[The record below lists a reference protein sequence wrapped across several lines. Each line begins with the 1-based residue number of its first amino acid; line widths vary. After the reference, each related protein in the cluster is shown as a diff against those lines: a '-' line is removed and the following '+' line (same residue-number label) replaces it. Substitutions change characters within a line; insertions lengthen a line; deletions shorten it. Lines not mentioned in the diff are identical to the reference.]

1 MKRFSLLL
9 ASAAL
14 LFSANLN
21 TSVFAADDDKP
32 KWDVNDPQGK
42 WSSIKIDTDE
52 VTWSSVDVSPDG
64 QTIIFDAL
72 GDIYSMP
79 ITGGQAKAL
88 TSEIAWN
95 IHPKFSPDGEH
106 IVFISDRNGAEN
118 IWTMTKA
125 GKDLKEI
132 SKSKTNLLHTP
143 TWSPDGE
150 WIVARKG
157 YVSAR
162 SISAGSLWRYHR
174 SGGDGIEIV
183 KRSHGET
190 SQKNIVEPAFSPDG
204 RYIYFSQDTTS
215 GRVFNYNRDA
225 LSQIYVIQRLD
236 REKNKTETV
245 VSGTGGAI
253 RPTPSPDGKSL
264 AFIKRLPNMQSAI
277 YIKDLDSGNE
287 RLVFDNLDRDQQ
299 EIFATQGVYP
309 AMAWTPDSNSIVFWA
324 GGKIQRVN
332 ADGSN
337 QQNIA
342 FTLKTK
348 KKVRE
353 TVRFPVNVAPDEFA
367 INMTRWAQYS
377 PDGSKVVYQA
387 LGHLYVR
394 DAKGGQATRLTN
406 QNEHFEFWPRFSP
419 DGQSI
424 AYTTWDDKDLGSLRI
439 VSANGKNSKTVTTNP
454 GHYAEPSFSA
464 DGSQLLYRKMT
475 GGYLLSPTWSN
486 EPGIYKVDLNSFES
500 KRVTSQGFYPQFSSD
515 AKRVLFLQGV
525 DGMQLAL
532 KSVNLDG
539 LDERTHA
546 QAKTGIEMSV
556 SPNGK
561 WLAFIENFKT
571 HVLPFSMT
579 AQTLNVSSGMK
590 SVPVAKLSQRAGEF
604 MHWSANSDALHWSHG
619 SSLYSRDLKD
629 AFSFVKGA
637 PKKLPDAVSTGLDL
651 SFKAQADKPSGLLAI
666 TGARIVTMRNAED
679 EQEVIENGTI
689 LIEDNRIKAIGSADD
704 VSIPT
709 DVFTLDAQGKTI
721 VPGLIDSHAH
731 GGMGMN
737 EITPQ
742 QNWMQMANLAFGVTT
757 IHDPSND
764 TSEIFSVSEMQ
775 RTGQVIA
782 PRVYSTG
789 SILYGALFPALTSNI
804 NSLED
809 AKFHLQ
815 RLKDSGAISVK
826 SYNQQRRDSRQ
837 QVISAAEELNMM
849 VVPEGGGKYQ
859 HNMNQIVD
867 GHTSIEHSIPL
878 ADMYKDVHQLWS
890 QTGTAYSPTLGV
902 SYGGLWGENYW
913 YDKTEVFN
921 NERLLRYVPEAIL
934 FPRSVRRTTA
944 PENHYNHKNSARE
957 AKQLRDEGVPVLIGA
972 HGQREG
978 IAAHWELWML
988 EQGGFTPWEAL
999 RAATIDPAAFIGM
1012 DKDLGSLEVGKLAD
1026 LVIIDGNPLADL
1038 RRSEYVSHTMINGR
1052 LYDVS
1057 TMSEVGSGDYQRE
1070 KFYFERPGGNAFPE
1084 SASKDLKEKAERHH
1098 WTH

>member
-14 LFSANLN
+14 LFSVNLN

-32 KWDVNDPQGK
+32 KWDVNNPQGK
-42 WSSIKIDTDE
+42 WNSIKIDTDE

-64 QTIIFDAL
+64 KTIIFDAL
-72 GDIYSMP
+72 GDIYTMP
-79 ITGGQAKAL
+79 ITGGNAKAL

-95 IHPKFSPDGEH
+95 IHPKFSPDGQH

-118 IWTMTKA
+118 IWTMNKK

-132 SKSKTNLLHTP
+132 STSKNNLLHTP

-157 YVSAR
+157 YVSTR
-162 SISAGSLWRYHR
+162 SISAGSLWRFHR

-183 KRSHGET
+183 KRSHGDQ
-190 SQKNIVEPAFSPDG
+190 SQKNIVEPAYSSDG
-204 RYIYFSQDTTS
+204 RYIYFSQDTTD

-236 REKNKTETV
+236 TQTDKTETV

-264 AFIKRLPNMQSAI
+264 AFIKRLPNMKSAI
-277 YIKDLDSGNE
+277 YVKNLASGNE
-287 RLVFDNLDRDQQ
+287 SLVFDNLDRDQQ

-309 AMAWTPDSNSIVFWA
+309 AMAWTPDSNALVFWA

-337 QQNIA
+337 LQNLA
-342 FTLKTK
+342 FNLKTK
-348 KKVRE
+348 MKVRD

-367 INMTRWAQYS
+367 VNMTRWAQYS
-377 PDGSKVVYQA
+377 PNGNKIVFQA
-387 LGHLYVR
+387 LGYLYIR
-394 DAKGGQATRLTN
+394 DAKGGKATRLTS
-406 QNEHFEFWPRFSP
+406 QNEHLEFWPRFSP

-424 AYTTWDDKDLGSLRI
+424 AYTTWDDEDLGSLRLI
-439 VSANGKNSKTVTTNP
+439 SVNGNNERVITTTP
-454 GHYAEPSFSA
+454 GHYAEPSFSN

-475 GGYLLSPTWSN
+475 GGYLLSPLWSN
-486 EPGIYKVDLNSFES
+486 EPGIYRVDLNNLET
-500 KRVTSQGFYPQFSSD
+500 KRIIPNGSNPQFSSD
-515 AKRVLFLQGV
+515 AKRILFSEGV
-525 DGMQLAL
+525 DGTQLAL
-532 KSVNLDG
+532 KSVDLNG

-546 QAKTGIEMSV
+546 QAATGIEMAV
-556 SPNGK
+556 SPDGK
-561 WLAFIENFKT
+561 WLAFIEQFKT
-571 HVLPFSMT
+571 HLLPFSMT
-579 AQTLNVSSGMK
+579 AQTLTVSSGMK

-604 MHWSANSDALHWSHG
+604 MHWSSNSDALYWSHG
-619 SSLYSRDLKD
+619 STLYSRDIKD
-629 AFSFVKGA
+629 AFSFVEGA
-637 PKKLPDAVSTGLDL
+637 PKKLPDAVSKGVNL
-651 SFKAQADKPSGLLAI
+651 SFKAKTDKPTGMLAI
-666 TGARIVTMRNAED
+666 TGARIVTMRNAAN
-679 EQEVIENGTI
+679 EQEVIENGSI
-689 LIEDNRIKAIGSADD
+689 LIENNRIKAIGKNI
-704 VSIPT
+704 SIPEG
-709 DVFTLDAQGKTI
+709 VFTVDAQGKTI

-737 EITPQ
+737 EIIPQ

-775 RTGQVIA
+775 RTGQVLA

-789 SILYGALFPALTSNI
+789 SILYGALLPGLTSDI

-837 QVISAAEELNMM
+837 QVISAAEELSMM
-849 VVPEGGGKYQ
+849 VVPEGGGKFQ

-878 ADMYKDVHQLWS
+878 ADMYKDVHQMWS

-957 AKQLRDEGVPVLIGA
+957 AKELRDAGVPVLIGA

-988 EQGGFTPWEAL
+988 EQGGFSAWEAL

-1012 DKDLGSLEVGKLAD
+1012 QKDIGSLEVGKLAD
-1026 LVIIDGNPLADL
+1026 LVIIDGNPLENL

-1052 LYDVS
+1052 LYDVA
-1057 TMSEVGSGDYQRE
+1057 TMTEVGSGNYKRE
-1070 KFYFERPGGNAFPE
+1070 PFYFERPGGNAFPE
-1084 SASKDLKEKAERHH
+1084 SASKDLREKAERHH